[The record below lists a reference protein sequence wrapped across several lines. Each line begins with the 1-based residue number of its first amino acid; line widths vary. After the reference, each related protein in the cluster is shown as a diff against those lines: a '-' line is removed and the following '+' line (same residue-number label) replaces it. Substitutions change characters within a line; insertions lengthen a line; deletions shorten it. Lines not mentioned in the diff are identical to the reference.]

1 MSKKKSLTS
10 EERVAAVQEYLD
22 GRGGYK
28 AIPRKYNIGAIKY
41 KISTDIV
48 LRRWISWYNNG
59 KRFKEHKRSER
70 GLAMNKGRKTTQ
82 EERAEIVAF
91 CIENNK
97 NYTLTVEKYNISYQ
111 QIYSW
116 VRKYEINGVEGL
128 IDHRGKSKKQEDLTE
143 ADRLRMENKI
153 LQAKLKDQEME
164 IKLLKKL
171 RELRGGGH

>member
-1 MSKKKSLTS
+1 
-10 EERVAAVQEYLD
+10 
-22 GRGGYK
+22 
-28 AIPRKYNIGAIKY
+28 
-41 KISTDIV
+41 
-48 LRRWISWYNNG
+48 
-59 KRFKEHKRSER
+59 
-70 GLAMNKGRKTTQ
+70 MNKGRKTSQ

-153 LQAKLKDQEME
+153 LQAKLKDQEMK